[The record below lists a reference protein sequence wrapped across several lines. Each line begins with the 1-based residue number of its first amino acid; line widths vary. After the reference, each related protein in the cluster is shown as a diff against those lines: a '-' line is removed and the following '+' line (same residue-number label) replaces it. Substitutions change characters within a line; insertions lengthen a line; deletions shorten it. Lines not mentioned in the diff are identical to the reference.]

1 MGSNKYYNL
10 EKPIKLIN
18 LEEYGI
24 DVKDISDKLKT
35 AYETDYEWDYYLL
48 RQNKIEFL
56 KRNLQP
62 DILNQIPDEFWES
75 YYNETIL
82 DLELSPILE
91 NLSRQQFEKFSKIRP
106 TRKRLVS
113 EYNLIYSDD
122 SWKISRVPS
131 KPFGQDDALISLED
145 AQDYRLARRIF
156 KEVPKSLEYDFM
168 HELMNV
174 LADDLRIS
182 LPSHP
187 TSLNIVF
194 HYTVIYCFQG
204 INGTNSPEGIHQDG
218 MDHIVSALVIERNG
232 IKGGKSIVYEGD
244 AETELFEVTLQAGQ
258 GIFQPDK
265 NTDLWHTVT
274 PISCLPDKATGYR
287 SSIGLDITIL

>member
-1 MGSNKYYNL
+1 MDKNKYYNL

-24 DVKDISDKLKT
+24 DVKDISHKLKP
-35 AYETDYEWDYYLL
+35 AYETDYAWDYYLH

-56 KRNLQP
+56 KSNLQP
-62 DILNQIPDEFWES
+62 SVLNQISDEFWED
-75 YYNETIL
+75 YYNETISDSEL
-82 DLELSPILE
+82 DPVLN
-91 NLSRQQFEKFSKIRP
+91 NLSREEFEKFSRIRP

-113 EYNLIYSDD
+113 EFNLKYSKN
-122 SWKISRVPS
+122 SWKISRVPA
-131 KPFGQDDALISLED
+131 KPFGQDDALISLEN

-156 KEVPKSLEYDFM
+156 KEVPKSLEYDFV
-168 HELMNV
+168 HVLMDA

-182 LPSHP
+182 LSSHP
-187 TSLNIVF
+187 TSL
-194 HYTVIYCFQG
+194 
-204 INGTNSPEGIHQDG
+204 IHQDG

-265 NTDLWHTVT
+265 NTDLWHVVT
-274 PISCLPDKATGYR
+274 PISCLPDKEIGYR
-287 SSIGLDITIL
+287 SSVGLDITITDE